1 MSQFIGNLSKNVELR
16 DLEKR
21 FNTFG
26 RCRID
31 KRVGFAFVE
40 FDDEFNA
47 EDARDELNNENLGGL
62 NINIEWSKRSG
73 RYNPRETRISKKRS
87 RSRSRDK
94 GGEKDTKGRRF
105 HEDSESDQG
114 YRHRRK
120 LRSRDR
126 GDKKRERD
134 RLSPDYHQRESWSY
148 SYTMSPK
155 KPPRRRPKENVDKSR
170 ESRSRSLNK
179 DKIYDTKESDANK
192 QKWEAAESKSEG
204 DKEEGEVII
213 T

>member
-21 FNTFG
+21 FNAFG

-40 FDDEFNA
+40 FDDEYNA
-47 EDARDELNNENLGGL
+47 EDAREEQNNENLGGL

-87 RSRSRDK
+87 RSRSGSRGRGDK
-94 GGEKDTKGRRF
+94 EKRGGNKHDE
-105 HEDSESDQG
+105 SESDQG

-126 GDKKRERD
+126 DMKKRERD

-148 SYTMSPK
+148 SFTMSPK
-155 KPPRRRPKENVDKSR
+155 RPPKKHKKEHVDKSDR
-170 ESRSRSLNK
+170 SRSRSRNRDRHL
-179 DKIYDTKESDANK
+179 DTKDTEANK
-192 QKWEAAESKSEG
+192 QKWADAEVKSEG
-204 DKEEGEVII
+204 VIEKEEGEV
-213 T
+213 